1 MISLI
6 SIIGLLLALFI
17 PGFLITLI
25 FFRESELLERIM
37 LSITFSIMLS
47 IAIGISLGYNRNVKE
62 ITGGINSKNV
72 WMWELSIASVLLI
85 VVVFLHWK
93 SITLSNIMNLRK
105 RFKTPNIKLRKEK
118 ESIRYK
124 KL

>member
-1 MISLI
+1 MI
-6 SIIGLLLALFI
+6 SIISILGLLFALFI
-17 PGFLITLI
+17 PGFLVTLI

-47 IAIGISLGYNRNVKE
+47 IAIGISLGYSKNVKE
-62 ITGGINSKNV
+62 ITGGINPKNV
-72 WMWELSIASVLLI
+72 WMWELIITSVLFA
-85 VVVFLHWK
+85 VVLVLHRQK
-93 SITLSNIMNLRK
+93 LTMDKIMNLRK

-118 ESIRYK
+118 EPVRYK

>member
-1 MISLI
+1 MISLV
-6 SIIGLLLALFI
+6 SIIGMLFALFV
-17 PGFLITLI
+17 PGFLITLV
-25 FFRESELLERIM
+25 FFREVGVLERIM

-47 IAIGISLGYNRNVKE
+47 IAIGISLGYDKNVKE
-62 ITGGINSKNV
+62 FTGGINPKNV
-72 WMWELSIASVLLI
+72 WMWELINTSVLLI
-85 VVVFLHWK
+85 VVVFLHRK
-93 SITLSNIMNLRK
+93 KITRSNIMNLRK

>member
-1 MISLI
+1 MINLT
-6 SIIGLLLALFI
+6 SIVGFPLALFI

-25 FFRESELLERIM
+25 FFREAKALERIM
-37 LSITFSIMLS
+37 LSITFSIILT
-47 IAIGISLGYNRNVKE
+47 IAVGISLGYNKNVKE
-62 ITGGINSKNV
+62 ITGGINPQNV
-72 WMWELSIASVLLI
+72 WMLELIIASVLLI
-85 VVVFLHWK
+85 VVVFLHRK
-93 SITLSNIMNLRK
+93 NITRSNIMNLRK